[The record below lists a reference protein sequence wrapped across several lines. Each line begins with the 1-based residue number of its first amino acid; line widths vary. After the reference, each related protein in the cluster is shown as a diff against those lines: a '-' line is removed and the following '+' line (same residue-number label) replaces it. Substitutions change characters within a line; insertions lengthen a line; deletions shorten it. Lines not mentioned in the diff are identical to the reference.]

1 MLSSGSKTSDQS
13 PILFDIRIRNTDNT
27 DNVLIIK
34 GSPEHASSVLLS
46 GVVVLSVSQPI
57 QIKNLR
63 LYLTGRLLLNLPATA
78 NNPNAPLQRF
88 VKYEKL
94 FFKHNWDDFNIE
106 TYFDNLYD
114 NYGTSKSINS
124 KSSTNIAGMQKKRL
138 RSKSNSSI
146 LSLGGYSN
154 GSSSYRTLMQGNY
167 EFPFSAILPGSM
179 TESVEGLKNAAVVY
193 KLQATVERPR
203 LADLTCTKHLRVIRT
218 LSSDAV
224 ELSEST
230 AIDNSWPKKVEY
242 SISIPAKAIAIG
254 SSTPIDM
261 SFVPVLKG
269 LKLGPVKVYL
279 IETVQCSGGH
289 RGSFSDEKVLTK
301 LKIKDPIGHVK
312 LRRQRQKRIDNGE
325 LSPGDIMEDETFQ
338 DRWNFETVLNIP
350 SNLTRCNQDASILS
364 NIKLRHKLKFVVSLI
379 NPDGHIS
386 ELRAS
391 LPLQLFIS
399 PFVAITCKSPE
410 TIEKNIKNF
419 GKPVPTNPKHEDT
432 GIGSTRESVASL
444 SSSSSGS
451 DNDSGNLLFAKN
463 YSEVELQAGTL
474 QNNIVA
480 PFLVSNLMTPP
491 NYGNHVY
498 DRLYGTAHG
507 DTSGNITPRSNS
519 PVGNSTPLPRVESLP
534 NDVMHMAHFEP
545 TTPQLNS
552 SRTPSNRSSTRESPS
567 NDVFNFESPI
577 AVPALSSVNLAGIG
591 LQISPAPTPAPT
603 PGEFVSGQTTFH
615 SDTYPPSPSV
625 ASDWELNTL
634 SRVPSY
640 TKAMNSDI
648 SGADLPPS
656 YPAGSDPKNNRLSL
670 EKPQNARQRSSSSLA
685 VPSGR
690 LRSSSVLSRS
700 SNGSGTSLHAMT
712 CSDSNLRISS
722 MDTSHVVKN
731 TANKVFSFNMTPVQ
745 SDQVSFHNK
754 EVPIINQGPESPYMQ
769 QVESFSMSRSRNG
782 SFNKK
787 TSSFTNF
794 FDLFSK
800 KESGT
805 Y

>member
-1 MLSSGSKTSDQS
+1 MLSSGSKSPDKS

-88 VKYEKL
+88 VKFDKL

-114 NYGTSKSINS
+114 NYGTTRTINS

-154 GSSSYRTLMQGNY
+154 SNNSYRTLMQGNY

-193 KLQATVERPR
+193 KLQATVERPK

-230 AIDNSWPKKVEY
+230 TIDNSWPKKVEY
-242 SISIPAKAIAIG
+242 SISIPVKAIAIG

-261 SFVPVLKG
+261 SFVPILKG

-279 IETVQCSGGH
+279 IETVQCSAGH
-289 RGSFSDEKVLTK
+289 RGNFSEEKILTK

-312 LRRQRQKRIDNGE
+312 LRKTRQQKIDSGE
-325 LSPGDIMEDETFQ
+325 LSPDDIMEDEIFQ

-399 PFVAITCKSPE
+399 PFVAVTCKSPE
-410 TIEKNIKNF
+410 SIERNIKNF
-419 GKPVPTNPKHEDT
+419 GKPVPTNPNHEDK
-432 GIGSTRESVASL
+432 GIGSTRESVASV
-444 SSSSSGS
+444 SSGS
-451 DNDSGNLLFAKN
+451 SGGDNDSENVLFAKN
-463 YSEVELQAGTL
+463 YSEVQLQAGAL
-474 QNNIVA
+474 QNNVVA
-480 PFLVSNLMTPP
+480 PLLVSNLMTPP

-498 DRLYGTAHG
+498 DRLYGTTQG
-507 DTSGNITPRSNS
+507 DASGNITPRSIS
-519 PVGNSTPLPRVESLP
+519 PVGNSSPLPRVGSLP
-534 NDVMHMAHFEP
+534 NNVIHMTQFEP
-545 TTPQLNS
+545 TTPQLNG
-552 SRTPSNRSSTRESPS
+552 SRTSSNRSSRRGSPS
-567 NDVFNFESPI
+567 HDVFNFESPV

-591 LQISPAPTPAPT
+591 LQISPAPTPTPT
-603 PGEFVSGQTTFH
+603 SIDFVSGQTTFH
-615 SDTYPPSPSV
+615 SDAYPPSPSV
-625 ASDWELNTL
+625 ASDWELNSL

-656 YPAGSDPKNNRLSL
+656 YPAGSEPTSNRLSL
-670 EKPQNARQRSSSSLA
+670 ERPQNARQRSSSSLA

-690 LRSSSVLSRS
+690 LRSSSVMSKS
-700 SNGSGTSLHAMT
+700 SNGSNTSLHAMT
-712 CSDSNLRISS
+712 GNDCHLRVSS
-722 MDTSHVVKN
+722 MDTSHAVKN

-745 SDQVSFHNK
+745 SEQITFNNK
-754 EVPIINQGPESPYMQ
+754 DAPVDNEDPDSPYVQ
-769 QVESFSMSRSRNG
+769 QAQSFTISRSRNS

-800 KESGT
+800 KEPST